1 VSKKSKKLLIDADLI
16 VYRSCVAV
24 EKDVRWNES
33 MLDEG
38 ISASPNVHIL
48 YSDFS
53 DAWPNVELAF
63 TRLFER
69 FDTDDHVAALT
80 VGRNF
85 RYDVDPTY
93 KGNRADT
100 RKPLCFHRVREE
112 LAKHYNVVSFDGIEA
127 DDILGIFATRDPNA
141 IVWSLDKD
149 LQGIPCTLYDG
160 KTVRK
165 IDRYKADEYFFY
177 QVLVGD
183 TADGYPGCPGVGPKK
198 AEAILKA
205 AQDERNKADVEFA
218 RYGDYWWRAVVKT
231 YEKYGLTEADA
242 LKQARL
248 ARILRDSDWDSKNKK
263 PILWTP

>member
-1 VSKKSKKLLIDADLI
+1 MHAKPKKLLIDADLI

-24 EKDVRWNES
+24 EKDFQCDDNYH
-33 MLDEG
+33 L
-38 ISASPNVHIL
+38 L
-48 YSDFS
+48 YSDF
-53 DAWPNVELAF
+53 DEAWYNVEKALS
-63 TRLFER
+63 RLFDKFGTE
-69 FDTDDHVAALT
+69 DHVAALT
-80 VGRNF
+80 AGRNF

-93 KGNRADT
+93 KGNRAET
-100 RKPLCFHRVREE
+100 RKPLCFARVREE
-112 LAKHYNVVSFDGIEA
+112 LAIQYNVVSFDGIEA

-149 LQGIPCTLYDG
+149 LQTVPCTLYDG
-160 KTVRK
+160 KSVRK
-165 IDRYKADEYFFY
+165 IDRYEADKFFFY

-198 AEAILKA
+198 AEEVLSR
-205 AQDERNKADVEFA
+205 AQDERSKADVEFA
-218 RYGDYWWRAVVKT
+218 RYGEYWWRAVVAT
-231 YEKYGLTEADA
+231 YEKHGLTEADA

>member
-1 VSKKSKKLLIDADLI
+1 MPAKPKKLLIDADLI

-24 EKDVRWNES
+24 EKDFQCDDNYH
-33 MLDEG
+33 L
-38 ISASPNVHIL
+38 L
-48 YSDFS
+48 YSDF
-53 DAWPNVELAF
+53 DEAWYNVEKALS
-63 TRLFER
+63 RLFDKFGTE
-69 FDTDDHVAALT
+69 DHVAALT
-80 VGRNF
+80 AGRNF

-93 KGNRADT
+93 KGNRAET
-100 RKPLCFHRVREE
+100 RKPLCFARVREE
-112 LAKHYNVVSFDGIEA
+112 LAIQYNVVSFDGIEA

-149 LQGIPCTLYDG
+149 LQTVPCTLYDG
-160 KTVRK
+160 KNVRK
-165 IDRYKADEYFFY
+165 ISQAEADYFFMY

-198 AEAILKA
+198 AEAVLDTR
-205 AQDERNKADVEFA
+205 AQPDVSGKVDTRTLWER
-218 RYGDYWWRAVVKT
+218 VVAT
-231 YEKYGLTEADA
+231 YEKHGLTEADA